1 MNTEL
6 TNQETNP
13 GPHYP
18 PPSIKVANG
27 GILPDMAGFVSHD
40 AFVDAAM
47 HAAGTQSRDFAI
59 VLLNQLARGQG
70 KITEATEPCIN
81 AAIAA
86 LSEFRCQDP
95 TEALLAVHILC
106 LSSQSLQLLAEAAR
120 MSHPD
125 LQKSYYHLALKLSRA
140 FESMVEA
147 FRKYRRGGEQKI
159 TVQRV
164 DVHNGAQAI
173 VGNVRQGG

>member
-1 MNTEL
+1 
-6 TNQETNP
+6 
-13 GPHYP
+13 
-18 PPSIKVANG
+18 
-27 GILPDMAGFVSHD
+27 
-40 AFVDAAM
+40 
-47 HAAGTQSRDFAI
+47 
-59 VLLNQLARGQG
+59 
-70 KITEATEPCIN
+70 
-81 AAIAA
+81 
-86 LSEFRCQDP
+86 
-95 TEALLAVHILC
+95 
-106 LSSQSLQLLAEAAR
+106 LAEAAR
-120 MSHPD
+120 VSHPD